1 MDTIAAPITPPG
13 HSAVAVIRA
22 SGPGCQRAIAELL
35 ERSTDVINEPRK
47 LVFTPLFD
55 RLHSAERQILD
66 HVLAAFFPGPNS
78 FTGEDCVEFQLHG
91 SPFLVARIL
100 ENLQHLG
107 IRMAR
112 PGEFSERAF
121 LNGRMDLSQAE
132 AVADLIAAETA
143 AQARV
148 ATEQLEGKL
157 ARAIQNLGEPLRNLL
172 AEVEANIDFPE
183 EGIEPESYEGWN
195 KTLSS
200 TTSAIEEYLST
211 FSFGRLVRDGAR
223 VVLVGLPNAGKSSL
237 LNRLLGEQRAIV
249 TPIPGT
255 TRDTIEERIS
265 LDGLL
270 VRLIDTAGLQDESAT
285 ARVLDPV
292 EEIGVRLSWKQLAE
306 AELVLFVFDATADF
320 ADQRELITRIQST
333 GRSLI
338 ALANKKDLSTQDT
351 ESRLIKQTTAL
362 DLPPPLFISALTG
375 AGIDQ
380 LREAIVK
387 ALVTA
392 KNSPSST
399 VIITNQRHYDALKLA
414 AQALLDATQ
423 AVADRAAPELIALHL
438 REALGALTEIV
449 GVTYTEDILGRI
461 FSKFCIGK

>member
-1 MDTIAAPITPPG
+1 VDTIAAPITPPG

-22 SGPGCQRAIAELL
+22 SGPGCQRAITELA
-35 ERSTDVINEPRK
+35 ERSAEVINEPRK

-55 RLHSAERQILD
+55 RLHSSEQQILD
-66 HVLAAFFPGPNS
+66 HALAAFFPAPNS
-78 FTGEDCVEFQLHG
+78 FTGEDCVEFQIHG
-91 SPFLVARIL
+91 SPFLVARLL

-107 IRMAR
+107 VRMAR

-148 ATEQLEGKL
+148 ATEQLDGKL
-157 ARAIQNLGEPLRNLL
+157 ARAIQTLGEPLRNLL
-172 AEVEANIDFPE
+172 AEVEANIDFPD
-183 EGIEPESYEGWN
+183 EGIEPQSYQGWN
-195 KTLSS
+195 ETLCF
-200 TTSAIEEYLST
+200 TNAAIEEYLST

-270 VRLIDTAGLQDESAT
+270 IRLIDTAGLQDESAT
-285 ARVLDPV
+285 ARALDPV

-306 AELVLFVFDATADF
+306 AELVLFVFDATADL
-320 ADQRELITRIQST
+320 ADQRELITRIQRA
-333 GRSLI
+333 GRPLI
-338 ALANKKDLSTQDT
+338 ALANKTDLLTQDI
-351 ESRLIKQTTAL
+351 EARLTKELAAL
-362 DLPPPLFISALTG
+362 DLPAPVLISALTG
-375 AGIDQ
+375 AGLDL

-387 ALVTA
+387 VLMGA
-392 KNSPSST
+392 KNTPSST
-399 VIITNQRHYDALKLA
+399 VTIANQRHYDALKQA
-414 AQALLDATQ
+414 SQALLDATQ
-423 AVADRAAPELIALHL
+423 AVANRTAPEFIALHL

-449 GVTYTEDILGRI
+449 GVTFTEDILGRI